1 MNNGPITASMS
12 VYEDFLTYKSGVYT
26 HKTGKNLGGHAI
38 KLLGWGET
46 EDGTPYWLL
55 ANSWNDSWGDNGY
68 FKIYRGNNT
77 CGIESGL
84 YAGIPSLNDES
95 RIIE

>member
-38 KLLGWGET
+38 KLLGWGKLKMV
-46 EDGTPYWLL
+46 LL
-55 ANSWNDSWGDNGY
+55 IGY
-68 FKIYRGNNT
+68 
-77 CGIESGL
+77 
-84 YAGIPSLNDES
+84 
-95 RIIE
+95 